1 MVLNGINHAKH
12 LTDEEMAVVEAMREE
27 GANPYECIEALE
39 ERVEALEERVEA
51 LEERVEVLEDIVKDI
66 AYAHDN
72 IKALQTDISGYIRKM
87 LAENPDALTKKQKD
101 ELKNVVERLKMV
113 NVH

>member
-1 MVLNGINHAKH
+1 MELNGKTYEMQY
-12 LTDEEMAVVEAMREE
+12 LTDEEMVVVATMREE
-27 GANPYECIEALE
+27 GANPYECI
-39 ERVEALEERVEA
+39 EA

-87 LAENPDALTKKQKD
+87 
-101 ELKNVVERLKMV
+101 
-113 NVH
+113 

>member
-27 GANPYECIEALE
+27 GANPYECI
-39 ERVEALEERVEA
+39 EALEERVEA